1 MIIFES
7 VWKQYAKE
15 LFRTSAPPALQ
26 NLSFDLQKGKTL
38 GLIGVNGA
46 GKSTSIR
53 IIMDFIRQ
61 DKGLI
66 KINGCNPHDVS
77 LRYQIGYLPE
87 TASFPVNLTL
97 YDLTRF
103 TADTCGISKKI
114 RNERRDYLLSEL
126 GLWGS
131 RDKKLRSYSK
141 GMQQRANFV
150 LALLND
156 PHLLILDEPM
166 SGLDPLG
173 RKLILNLIKRL
184 KEEGKT
190 ILFCSHILSDVDQLA
205 DQLLVLHKGQSLFN
219 GSPTAF
225 VAQQGG
231 TTIED
236 AFLSLIRA
244 YEREHHA
251 A

>member
-1 MIIFES
+1 MINFKS
-7 VWKQYAKE
+7 VGKQYCQE
-15 LFRTSAPPALQ
+15 LFKPPPPAALQ
-26 NLSFDLQKGKTL
+26 DLSFALPKGDTL
-38 GLIGVNGA
+38 GLVGANGA
-46 GKSTSIR
+46 GKSTSLR
-53 IIMDFIRQ
+53 LIMGFIRP
-61 DKGLI
+61 DKGII
-66 KINGCNPHDVS
+66 KICGYSPSDVS
-77 LRYQIGYLPE
+77 IRRTIGYLPE
-87 TASFPVNLTL
+87 TADFPPNLTL
-97 YDLTRF
+97 PDLIRY
-103 TADTCGISKKI
+103 TAATCGIAKKT
-114 RNERRDYLLSEL
+114 RNETSTSLLNDL
-126 GLWGS
+126 GLWEA
-131 RDKKLRSYSK
+131 RNKKLRSYSK

-156 PHLLILDEPM
+156 PQLLILDEPM

-184 KEEGKT
+184 KGEGKT

-219 GSPTAF
+219 GSPSAF
-225 VAQQGG
+225 VDQQGG

-236 AFLSLIRA
+236 AFLSLIRD